1 MLDPADPRWC
11 TTLAR
16 VVVIGDLMTDTVAH
30 AMLPLAKSSDTPA
43 TVTMHGGGSG
53 ANIAAWLAVDG
64 AEVAFVGRRGADIA
78 GRNRDMELMGY
89 GVDARL
95 VMDPERPTGNCV
107 VMITHRGDHTMMSDP
122 GANAALSPDDLPKD
136 LFTPG
141 CHLHVSGYT
150 LLNEGSRSAA
160 VAAIDHARRADMTIS
175 VDGASVAPLD
185 RVGAEPFLQMTNG
198 AALLFV
204 NADQGRVLTGRTEPE
219 QAARVLNA
227 WYPHVVMKL
236 GPDGALF
243 YANGRPDPVR
253 VPAPPVERI
262 VDGTGAGDAFCAG
275 FLPSWLDKKP
285 PGEALTSGCRLAAK
299 ALSLVGARP
308 LL

>member
-1 MLDPADPRWC
+1 
-11 TTLAR
+11 LAR

-30 AMLPLAKSSDTPA
+30 AMLPLAKASDTPA

-64 AEVAFVGRRGADIA
+64 TEVAFVGRRGADIA

-95 VMDPERPTGNCV
+95 VMDPERPTGTCV
-107 VMITHRGDHTMMSDP
+107 VMVTHKGDQTMMSDP

-150 LLNEGSRSAA
+150 LLNTGSRQATLAA
-160 VAAIDHARRADMTIS
+160 LSMARRAGMSIS
-175 VDGASVAPLD
+175 VDGASSAPLE
-185 RVGAEPFLQMTNG
+185 RAGAEPFLQMTNG
-198 AALLFV
+198 ATLLFV
-204 NADQGRVLTGRTEPE
+204 NAEQGRVLTGRSEPE

-236 GPDGALF
+236 AAQGALY
-243 YANGRPDPVR
+243 YAGGRPDPVR
-253 VPAPPVERI
+253 VPAPPIERI
-262 VDGTGAGDAFCAG
+262 VDRTGAGDAFCAG
-275 FLPSWLDKKP
+275 FLPPWLDKKP
-285 PGEALTSGCRLAAK
+285 PGEALTSGCRLAAM
-299 ALSLVGARP
+299 AMGLVGARP

>member
-1 MLDPADPRWC
+1 LIKVV
-11 TTLAR
+11 TTLTR
-16 VVVIGDLMTDTVAH
+16 VVVVGDLMTDTVAH
-30 AMLPLAKSSDTPA
+30 ATAPLARGSDTPA

-95 VMDPERPTGNCV
+95 VMDPERPTGTCV
-107 VMITHRGDHTMMSDP
+107 VMITHKGDHTMLSDP

-141 CHLHVSGYT
+141 SHLHVSGYT
-150 LLNEGSRSAA
+150 LLNAGSRQA
-160 VAAIDHARRADMTIS
+160 VLASMSYAKRTGMTIS
-175 VDGASVAPLD
+175 VDGASSAPLG
-185 RVGAEPFLQMTNG
+185 RVGAEPFLQFTDG
-198 AALLFV
+198 ATLLFV
-204 NADQGRVLTGRTEPE
+204 NPAQGQVLTGREDPS

-236 GPDGALF
+236 GADGAMM
-243 YANGRPDPVR
+243 YAGGRPDPIR
-253 VPAPPVERI
+253 VSALPVERI
-262 VDGTGAGDAFCAG
+262 LDGTGAGDAFIAG
-275 FLPSWLDKKP
+275 FLPPWLDKKP
-285 PGEALTSGCRLAAK
+285 AGEALASGCRLAAS
-299 ALSLVGARP
+299 ALGLVGARP

>member
-1 MLDPADPRWC
+1 M
-11 TTLAR
+11 TR
-16 VVVIGDLMTDTVAH
+16 VVVVGDLMTDTVAH
-30 AMLPLAKSSDTPA
+30 AMLPLAKGSDTPA

-95 VMDPERPTGNCV
+95 VMDPERPTGTCV
-107 VMITHRGDHTMMSDP
+107 VMVTHKGDHTMMSDP

-150 LLNEGSRSAA
+150 LLNAGSRQATMAA
-160 VAAIDHARRADMTIS
+160 MAMARRAGMTIS
-175 VDGASVAPLD
+175 VDGASSAPLE

-198 AALLFV
+198 ATLLFV
-204 NADQGRVLTGRTEPE
+204 NADQGRVLTGRAEPE

-236 GPDGALF
+236 GEQGALF
-243 YANGRPDPVR
+243 YANGRPEPIR

-262 VDGTGAGDAFCAG
+262 VDKTGLGDAFCAG

-285 PGEALTSGCRLAAK
+285 PGEALTSGCRLSAK
-299 ALSLVGARP
+299 AMGLVGARP